1 MLNLTE
7 EKRKLSELFNSL
19 DLNHD
24 GKVSL
29 NELETAILS
38 QNNSSLDVE

>member
-1 MLNLTE
+1 MLNFAE
-7 EKRKLSELFNSL
+7 EKKKLSELFNSL

-29 NELETAILS
+29 NELETVI
-38 QNNSSLDVE
+38 